1 MKIEM
6 SLDEFRASLGTPFLC
21 FAVRCYAEIV
31 NSTTERD
38 RERAGLC
45 ANCRHSRKMTS
56 DRGSVFWLCELSK
69 VDAGF
74 AKYPRLPVR
83 ECAGFEDVGQDAAS
97 QQVVVLFRPVG
108 QAECDLIRDSGFRQ
122 FPPRLPQQPFFY
134 PVLSEEYATQIARDW
149 NTKNETS
156 GFVGYVLRFKVKR
169 SFLSAYPIRTV
180 GSSKHQEYWI
190 PASELPKFNENILG
204 TIEVVSEFRRVS

>member
-69 VDAGF
+69 
-74 AKYPRLPVR
+74 
-83 ECAGFEDVGQDAAS
+83 AGFEDVGQDAAS